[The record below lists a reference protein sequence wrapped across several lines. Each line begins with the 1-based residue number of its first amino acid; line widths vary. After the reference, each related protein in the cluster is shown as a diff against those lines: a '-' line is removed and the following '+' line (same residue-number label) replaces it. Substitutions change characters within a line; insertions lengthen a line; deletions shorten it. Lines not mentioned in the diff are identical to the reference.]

1 MHQLLWGIV
10 AGLVVMLPTIGQAI
24 PARPSTGT
32 GTITITAHAEYPSPF
47 FREFYWEF
55 TGIVE
60 QWWEELGQHD
70 IAGRWHV
77 SVGEPVMAGQ
87 RLPIVITVRK
97 DGEWLVKPF
106 IVPREDSDPIIN
118 AQVAAEKTMTKIET
132 WGWKRNVL
140 KHALEESKKW
150 LSGR

>member
-10 AGLVVMLPTIGQAI
+10 AGLVMMLPTIGQAI

-47 FREFYWEF
+47 FREFYREF
-55 TGIVE
+55 TRIVE

-97 DGEWLVKPF
+97 GGEWLVKPF